1 MRHWIAA
8 LGCAAVIG
16 GCGGG
21 GAAAPLLGAVPLIL
35 SAGMV
40 PLEPEPVDLVS
51 ATVNLK
57 RLGIGHVES
66 VFDLTTPPG
75 EQFTIQAFTRTEQNS
90 GAVSLCVA
98 HCSDG
103 GFVPSGGPESL
114 GNAGVVPFAA
124 GAVPDGPWLE
134 VTGDGY
140 ARMTVRGAIE
150 EDQVLAICA
159 ESAAGKTVSLVRLR
173 LGGASIINGAGSGAT
188 LEDDYPG
195 VIASATLYSSDSWQM
210 GLPVVAAD
218 GDATHVVVYDGSH
231 DDPFD
236 WRAFE
241 VRLRHDAVTNS
252 VVAGGSTPLDDPNGG
267 WRDHAVAAKGVVV
280 AIARADWGGVTLRL
294 SFDGGATFAQ
304 MREFPLAPKEFAAR
318 LVQLAIGADG
328 RIAMLYW
335 KGDESSYTDLVLV
348 EGTVSARSAGGEPTA
363 YAFGAA
369 EPLFRGAGGLMP
381 LIIGAQYSEAGDLV
395 VGYAF
400 TSFDGDDAAGG
411 WTATTETRCATRL
424 AGGASGD
431 VLVEIEDVTGFDPS
445 VALVGS
451 GDTMRVFLAYEAGDG
466 VRMKTSADGGRTFSE
481 ATVAG
486 GMGANMPNVFAR
498 MQQGELRVDLIY
510 LMPTEIG
517 NEIHLRHWHDFG
529 ATPPTDHRLVKASLS
544 DSGNGGGGTFPPPL
558 PPWNWDP
565 SGPGGVGGD
574 PGQWGAPDGTWGDPS
589 GAWDETWTGSWTD
602 IGDYGSPAALTQVS
616 WFGYGAALSGDDV
629 VIVFQEEVLDFWGIY
644 GFDLPVMGPGPAVG
658 ANTTGPV
665 PAPDEADTFRLKLIR
680 ID

>member
-1 MRHWIAA
+1 MRHWLAT

-51 ATVNLK
+51 RTVDLA
-57 RLGIGHVES
+57 RLGITQVER

-75 EQFTIQAFTRTEQNS
+75 EQFTIQAFTRTESNS
-90 GAVSLCVA
+90 GAVALCVA

-103 GFVPSGGPESL
+103 GFVPVGGPESL
-114 GNAGVVPFAA
+114 GNAGVVPFAD

-134 VTGDGY
+134 VGGDGY
-140 ARMTVRGAIE
+140 ARLTVRGEIDE
-150 EDQVLAICA
+150 EQVLAICA
-159 ESAAGKTVSLVRLR
+159 ESATGRTVALVRLR
-173 LGGASIINGAGSGAT
+173 LGGPSIINGAGSGAT
-188 LEDDYPG
+188 LGDDYPG
-195 VIASATLYSSDSWQM
+195 VVATATLYSSDSWQM

-218 GDATHVVVYDGSH
+218 GDATHVVFYDGSH

-236 WRAFE
+236 WRTFE
-241 VRLRHDAVTNS
+241 VRLRHDAATNA
-252 VVAGGSTPLDDPNGG
+252 VVAGGTTPLDDADGG
-267 WRDHAVAAKGVVV
+267 WRDHEVAARGNVVAVA
-280 AIARADWGGVTLRL
+280 RAGWGGVTLRL
-294 SFDGGATFAQ
+294 SFDGGATFGQ
-304 MREFPLAPKEFAAR
+304 TREFPLGPKEFAAR

-328 RIAMLYW
+328 RIAMLFW
-335 KGDESSYTDLVLV
+335 KGDEVSYTDLVLV
-348 EGTVSARSAGGEPTA
+348 EGTVASRDAAGAATA
-363 YAFGAA
+363 YGFGAA
-369 EPLFRGAGGLMP
+369 ETLFRGAGGLMP

-400 TSFDGDDAAGG
+400 TSFGGNDPAGA

-424 AGGASGD
+424 AGGASRD

-466 VRMKTSADGGRTFSE
+466 VRMKTSADGGKTFSE
-481 ATVAG
+481 AAVAG
-486 GMGANMPNVFAR
+486 GMGANMPSVFAR
-498 MQQGELRVDLIY
+498 MQQGGLRVDLLY
-510 LMPTEIG
+510 LMTSEVG
-517 NEIHLRHWHDFG
+517 NELHLRHWDDFG
-529 ATPPTDHRLVKASLS
+529 TTPPKDYRLVRASLS
-544 DSGNGGGGTFPPPL
+544 DTGGGGGFVPPPL
-558 PPWNWDP
+558 PPPPPGNGDP
-565 SGPGGVGGD
+565 FGPTGVGGD
-574 PGQWGAPDGTWGDPS
+574 PGQWSDPSGSSDGTW
-589 GAWDETWTGSWTD
+589 TWTD
-602 IGDYGSPAALTQVS
+602 VGDYGSPAALTQVS

-629 VIVFQEEVLDFWGIY
+629 VIVFQEEVLDFWGLY
-644 GFDLPVMGPGPAVG
+644 GFDTPVMGPGIAVG

-665 PAPDEADTFRLKLIR
+665 PAPDDADTYRLKLIR

>member
-1 MRHWIAA
+1 V
-8 LGCAAVIG
+8 LGG
-16 GCGGG
+16 
-21 GAAAPLLGAVPLIL
+21 VPLIL

-40 PLEPEPVDLVS
+40 PLEPEPVDSVS
-51 ATVNLK
+51 RTVDLR
-57 RLGIGHVES
+57 RLGITQVER

-75 EQFTIQAFTRTEQNS
+75 EQFTIQAFTRTESNT
-90 GAVSLCVA
+90 GAVTLCLA

-103 GFVPSGGPESL
+103 GFVPAGGPESL
-114 GNAGVVPFAA
+114 GSAGVVPFAD
-124 GAVPDGPWLE
+124 GAYPDGPWLE
-134 VTGDGY
+134 VEGDGY
-140 ARMTVRGAIE
+140 ARLTVRGEIDE
-150 EDQVLAICA
+150 EQVLAICA
-159 ESAAGKTVSLVRLR
+159 ESAAGKTVALVRLR
-173 LGGASIINGAGSGAT
+173 LGGPSIINGAGSGAT
-188 LEDDYPG
+188 LEDDYAG
-195 VIASATLYSSDSWQM
+195 VLATATLYSSDSWQM

-241 VRLRHDAVTNS
+241 VRLRHDAATNA
-252 VVAGGSTPLDDPNGG
+252 VVAGGTTPLDDANGG
-267 WRDHAVAAKGVVV
+267 WRDHAVAARGGVV

-294 SFDGGATFAQ
+294 SFDRGATFAQ
-304 MREFPLAPKEFAAR
+304 TREFPLGPKEFAAR

-328 RIAMLYW
+328 RLAMLYW

-348 EGTVSARSAGGEPTA
+348 EGTVSARDAAGDPSA

-369 EPLFRGAGGLMP
+369 EALFRGAGGLMP

-400 TSFDGDDAAGG
+400 TSFGGDDPAGE

-466 VRMKTSADGGRTFSE
+466 VRMKTSADGGKTFSE

-498 MQQGELRVDLIY
+498 LQQGELRVDLIY
-510 LMPTEIG
+510 LMPTEVG
-517 NEIHLRHWHDFG
+517 NELHLRHWDDFG
-529 ATPPTDHRLVKASLS
+529 TTPPTDHRLSKATLS
-544 DSGNGGGGTFPPPL
+544 ESGTGGTFPPPPPV
-558 PPWNWDP
+558 PPWNGDP
-565 SGPGGVGGD
+565 SGPGGIGGD
-574 PGQWGAPDGTWGDPS
+574 PGGWTGPDGTWT
-589 GAWDETWTGSWTD
+589 ETWTWTD
-602 IGDYGSPAALTQVS
+602 VGDYGSPTALTQVS
-616 WFGYGAALSGDDV
+616 WFGYGAALAGDDV

-644 GFDLPVMGPGPAVG
+644 GFDLPAMGPGPAVG
-658 ANTTGPV
+658 ANTTGAV
-665 PAPDEADTFRLKLIR
+665 PLPDDADTYRLKLVR